1 MIRQIKSPLIKYIP
15 ISWNWRPPWKCPSCG
30 RFCSE
35 PTSIAVVS
43 GRTSLRDLGEPP
55 SGSQRIPRV
64 WKWKSIKIFW
74 VLNVLNCG
82 NGGAEAVDAA
92 CVCWCSDMPM
102 LAPIRTSNLGPLIPV
117 SSRTLG
123 GSSPISGSHS
133 WTEKGISERVPF
145 FQDGWMI
152 RF

>member
-30 RFCSE
+30 RFCQE

-55 SGSQRIPRV
+55 SRFLRIPQA
-64 WKWKSIKIFW
+64 WKWKFIKIFR
-74 VLNVLNCG
+74 VQNCG
-82 NGGAEAVDAA
+82 NEGAEAANAA
-92 CVCWCSDMPM
+92 CVCGCSDMPL
-102 LAPIRTSNLGPLIPV
+102 LAPIRTSILGPLIPV